1 LENIM
6 LNLAGIN
13 PRLAGATA
21 LHKVH
26 GNIAA
31 PLFSK
36 VKYVGIYT
44 GDWALMRQF
53 NEKLVLCSTYATA
66 KMIASLAFKDDSEN
80 YHIAAVITPSQ
91 SVAAKLYRKLASK

>member
-1 LENIM
+1 M

-21 LHKVH
+21 LHKVS

-36 VKYVGIYT
+36 VKYVGVYT
-44 GDWALMRQF
+44 GSRADMHQF

-66 KMIASLAFKDDSEN
+66 AMIANLAFKHDSGN
-80 YHIAAVITPSQ
+80 YHIAAVVHPSQ
-91 SVAAKLYRKLASK
+91 SAAAKLYRKLTSK